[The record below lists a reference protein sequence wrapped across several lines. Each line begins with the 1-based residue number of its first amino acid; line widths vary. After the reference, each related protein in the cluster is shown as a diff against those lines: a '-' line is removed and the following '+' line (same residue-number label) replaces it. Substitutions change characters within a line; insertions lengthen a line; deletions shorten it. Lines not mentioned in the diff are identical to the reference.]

1 MPKTPA
7 LDAREC
13 RPMSANPR
21 ECVRMLFFGVGVD
34 VALM

>member
-7 LDAREC
+7 SDAREC
-13 RPMSANPR
+13 SPMSANAR
-21 ECVRMLFFGVGVD
+21 ECVRMLFFGAGVD